1 MRIVSTPRRVSSQD
15 TRPPPPAAPRPP
27 TREETIAELRA
38 IYLHLQHRN
47 IDEAK
52 RALITLGQNLQ
63 A

>member
-1 MRIVSTPRRVSSQD
+1 MRFLSPSRRVSSQD
-15 TRPPPPAAPRPP
+15 TRPPAPTAPRPP

-38 IYLHLQHRN
+38 IYVHLQHRN